1 MVRLPMDLMP
11 EVAIREAEVSRVD
24 NMMMVVAECSR
35 IQH

>member
-1 MVRLPMDLMP
+1 MDLML

-24 NMMMVVAECSR
+24 SMMVIVAECSR